1 MTAQIAAYGRLVDD
15 PQEKQTS
22 KGTPMTLARMAV
34 SVPCHTADDG
44 QATLWLSVLAFGKQA
59 DALARHEKGDLI
71 SVAGNMQISQWTG
84 QNGETRQGWQV
95 IADSVISARSARP
108 GGKRGQQGK
117 ATEAQERAKRQT
129 GQQGNQPPAGGDDPF
144 SDDIPF

>member
-1 MTAQIAAYGRLVDD
+1 MFFR
-15 PQEKQTS
+15 QTDQ
-22 KGTPMTLARMAV
+22 LA
-34 SVPCHTADDG
+34 G
-44 QATLWLSVLAFGKQA
+44 Y
-59 DALARHEKGDLI
+59 EKGNVI
-71 SVAGNMQISQWTG
+71 SVSGTMQVSQWTG

-95 IADSVISARSARP
+95 IADSVISARSVRP

-117 ATEAQERAKRQT
+117 ATEVLERAKRQT